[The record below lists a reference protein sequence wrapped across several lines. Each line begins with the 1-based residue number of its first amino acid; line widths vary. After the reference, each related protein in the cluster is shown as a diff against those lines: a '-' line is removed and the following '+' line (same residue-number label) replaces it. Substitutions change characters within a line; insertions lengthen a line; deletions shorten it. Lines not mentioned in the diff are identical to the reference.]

1 MFIIN
6 NREWDILFVPP
17 WNKELKK
24 PNGTFTI
31 GSCNDSTSTIY
42 INNMLSREKT
52 WKVLCHEITHAAMFS
67 YGIDIDIEEE
77 ELFADLMTTYG
88 SEILFL
94 TNYIYK
100 QIYGE

>member
-42 INNMLSREKT
+42 INNMLNREKT

-77 ELFADLMTTYG
+77 ELFADLMATYG